1 MFGREM
7 EYRMAAMGT
16 ALGLPPPIAAPRP
29 SRPETEST
37 RSADDRS
44 ASAAP
49 AVVATIGAP
58 VTATAPPAAL
68 SDAEILAQFCAC
80 SI

>member
-1 MFGREM
+1 
-7 EYRMAAMGT
+7 MGT

-29 SRPETEST
+29 SRRCSTPEPEST